1 MTVSLWPRGPGS
13 SLKIEEG
20 VCTLVFLLLLHNV
33 DAGVQI
39 ESQQRDFFV
48 IEGRNF
54 TIAADIN
61 ITQGDTIA
69 SAFWA
74 KKNGERQRIVD
85 CLPDQVETASYS
97 RYTGRGWCAMQAD
110 SITLTLTKLTPK
122 DSGDY
127 ELKITLNSGEI
138 GTVHFTG
145 KLYVPVF
152 NVTIVP
158 HWEKIDRQTNLTLAC
173 KVSEGTDPIFNW
185 TTSNETIAHSSKYV
199 MSANSSVLTILEF
212 ESSDCHVYT
221 CVVYNDAK
229 VEKKLF
235 NVSESEDFPFCR
247 QEPGPKGGKHLAWL
261 ILMVLPVLLLIGIIV
276 WVKKRMNRAVI

>member
-13 SLKIEEG
+13 SPRIEEG
-20 VCTLVFLLLLHNV
+20 VCALVFFLLLHNV

-85 CLPDQVETASYS
+85 CFPDQVETASYS

-158 HWEKIDRQTNLTLAC
+158 HSEKTDRQTKLILKC
-173 KVSEGTDPIFNW
+173 KVSAGTDPIFKW
-185 TTSNETIAHSSKYV
+185 TASDKTIARSSKYV
-199 MSANSSVLTILEF
+199 MSADLSVLTILEL

-221 CVVYNDAK
+221 CIVKNDVN

-235 NVSESEDFPFCR
+235 NVSESEDVPFCR
-247 QEPGPKGGKHLAWL
+247 EHLYAH
-261 ILMVLPVLLLIGIIV
+261 VLL
-276 WVKKRMNRAVI
+276 